1 MVDMFNQG
9 GSVMMF
15 LLLLGVFI
23 VILTIKALTELF
35 VKKQINGQTESSI
48 NSILFW
54 GGISA
59 GLGIFGHF
67 NGIFLA
73 MQRILEVRDT
83 SPAIVADGY
92 MMAFSNIVFG
102 LLILLIASLIW
113 LILKWR
119 FKKKAIS
126 F

>member
-1 MVDMFNQG
+1 MVEMFNQG
-9 GSVMMF
+9 GSVMTF
-15 LLLLGVFI
+15 LLLLGIFI
-23 VILTIKALTELF
+23 SILSIKAIIELF
-35 VKKQINGQTESSI
+35 FKNQIDRQTESSI

-73 MQRILEVRDT
+73 MQRILEARDT

-92 MMAFSNIVFG
+92 MMAFSNIIFG

-119 FKKKAIS
+119 FKKKEVS

>member
-1 MVDMFNQG
+1 MVEMFNQG
-9 GSVMMF
+9 GSVMKF
-15 LLLLGVFI
+15 LLLLGIFI
-23 VILTIKALTELF
+23 IILSIKAIIELL
-35 VKKQINGQTESSI
+35 VKNQTNGQTESSI

-73 MQRILEVRDT
+73 MQHILEVRDT
-83 SPAIVADGY
+83 SPDIVADGY
-92 MMAFSNIVFG
+92 MMAFSNIIFG

-113 LILKWR
+113 FILKWR
-119 FKKKAIS
+119 FKKMEVS
-126 F
+126 S